1 MQYGRI
7 CNMADTTHPGEA
19 SRPPAGRPS
28 SRMAETA
35 KRPTKKQLKTSAFRS
50 KKKIKEL
57 LEEKSQA
64 LPEQDEEDNQPEE
77 NTKASKK
84 RKREKTQPEEEENED
99 EKPKPETIVTTA
111 SKRRKRKN
119 AAKLKEKEE
128 IQKRKSSK
136 LILFVGNLP
145 FDISVE
151 RLKSFFS
158 EHCGEEPSVRL
169 MTPKTSQ
176 STDGKPPATKGC
188 GFIEFESSA
197 ALQKALRL
205 HHTPLSA
212 ETGGPANSRE
222 NVEKKARKIN
232 IELTAGGGGSS
243 ENRRLKIR
251 NSLQR
256 LAKQRDKILEKR
268 IKSSSLEKA
277 NSGQRTADPQFDVS
291 IKRGSRPNPL
301 KKSTRQATARFKPHS
316 SGANAIKLG

>member
-1 MQYGRI
+1 M
-7 CNMADTTHPGEA
+7 GE
-19 SRPPAGRPS
+19 S
-28 SRMAETA
+28 
-35 KRPTKKQLKTSAFRS
+35 KRLTKKQLKATAFRS

-57 LEEKSQA
+57 IEEKSQA
-64 LPEQDEEDNQPEE
+64 LPEQDEDIDGEDVDN
-77 NTKASKK
+77 NTRKPSSSSSSTSKK
-84 RKREKTQPEEEENED
+84 RKREKPS
-99 EKPKPETIVTTA
+99 TA
-111 SKRRKRKN
+111 SSSKPVVEDDQDEAQETSKTEIVNAAAFKRRKRKN

-136 LILFVGNLP
+136 LILFIGNLP

-151 RLKSFFS
+151 RLKSFFL

-169 MTPKTSQ
+169 MTSKTSPSPGGTSVQ
-176 STDGKPPATKGC
+176 PTTKGC

-212 ETGGPANSRE
+212 ETDGPTNSRE

-232 IELTAGGGGSS
+232 IELTAGGGGTS
-243 ENRRLKIR
+243 ENRRKKILE
-251 NSLQR
+251 SHQR

-268 IKSSSLEKA
+268 IKSSTLDKSSNPA
-277 NSGQRTADPQFDVS
+277 NPPADPQFDVS
-291 IKRGSRPNPL
+291 IKLGSRPNPH
-301 KKSTRQATARFKPHS
+301 KKHKSTPLNPTRFKPHF